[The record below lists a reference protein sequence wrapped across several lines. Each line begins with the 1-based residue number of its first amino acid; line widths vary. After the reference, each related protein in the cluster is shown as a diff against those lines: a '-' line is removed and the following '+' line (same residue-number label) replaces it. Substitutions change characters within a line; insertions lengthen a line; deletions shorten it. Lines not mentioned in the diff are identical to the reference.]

1 MGLLGGEPGDLPDGG
16 DMEADLESI
25 LGIVFLDPTTEVDV
39 QPRAMCLLH
48 ALVLCWVLALFLLGG
63 KPEELVLVLLAGNLE
78 LALFPLAGNSELLS
92 IQKAGP

>member
-25 LGIVFLDPTTEVDV
+25 LDPTTEVDV

-78 LALFPLAGNSELLS
+78 LALFPLAGNSELLL